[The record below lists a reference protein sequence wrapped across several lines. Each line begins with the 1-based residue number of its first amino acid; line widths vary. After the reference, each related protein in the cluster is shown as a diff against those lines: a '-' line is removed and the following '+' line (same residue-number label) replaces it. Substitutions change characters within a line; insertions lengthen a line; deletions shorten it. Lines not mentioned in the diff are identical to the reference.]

1 MEKSRSGNC
10 ASRPFAKQPRG
21 PIPKPALR
29 FGVSARRAFL
39 KAALLAGLG
48 LPLVDEALGD
58 ESPAAN
64 ERPREG
70 DLFVFAE
77 GEHKGSE
84 IKPGDLPLGGPQVL
98 AWPKDPKSGV
108 VRDGS
113 RLNQVLLLRLDPAS
127 LNDETR
133 AHAAEGAV
141 AYSAICTHAQCPVD
155 GWVEDQGRHVLKCFC
170 HNSEYDPQANAKVIF
185 GPAPR
190 GLPALPVRIN
200 DGVLLAAGTFL
211 GKVGFRPG

>member
-1 MEKSRSGNC
+1 MEKNRSGNYT
-10 ASRPFAKQPRG
+10 SLRFTKQPRG
-21 PIPKPALR
+21 PTSKPAGS

-58 ESPAAN
+58 ESPAAT
-64 ERPREG
+64 EHPREG
-70 DLFVFAE
+70 DVFVFGE

-127 LNDETR
+127 LDDETR
-133 AHAAEGAV
+133 AHAADGTV
-141 AYSAICTHAQCPVD
+141 AYSAICTHEQCPVD
-155 GWVEDQGRHVLKCFC
+155 GWVEDQGRQVLKCPC
-170 HNSEYDPQANAKVIF
+170 HDSEYDPRANAKVIF

-190 GLPALPVRIN
+190 QLPALPVRID
-200 DGVLLAAGTFL
+200 DGALVAAGTFL
-211 GKVGFRPG
+211 SKVGFRPG